1 MAGGASLSAAL
12 MVWGRR
18 GSVRASTGRRVRRRD
33 GSTSGAVLRQWRQWE
48 GEVTRGGD
56 HRRRHC
62 AMVAGA
68 VRRGDGMRVRVR
80 ASAVDGTRRGQVRS
94 GPDSGAPRA
103 QERPGG
109 GGRGR
114 AHAAGRRG
122 TAGARGRGA
131 RSGLGGRAGN
141 EREKREGG
149 RPTGVERGRGSTAGR
164 RSGAEREEGS
174 SARGRRKEREGE
186 GRRGKRK
193 EKENGK

>member
-1 MAGGASLSAAL
+1 MLAGGKLAGGFNG
-12 MVWGRR
+12 VGRG
-18 GSVRASTGRRVRRRD
+18 GSVRESTGRRERRCD

-80 ASAVDGTRRGQVRS
+80 ASAVDGTRRGQVRA

-122 TAGARGRGA
+122 TAGRAAVGRGRGWEV
-131 RSGLGGRAGN
+131 
-141 EREKREGG
+141 ERETRERKREGG
-149 RPTGVERGRGSTAGR
+149 QANRGGAGERQHGRATLGS
-164 RSGAEREEGS
+164 
-174 SARGRRKEREGE
+174 REG
-186 GRRGKRK
+186 GGIVRAG
-193 EKENGK
+193 